1 MARASPEVLC
11 CRRSEHGGIALGAP
25 TIGFIGLGTM
35 GLPMTLNLLAKGHR
49 VAIWGRRRE
58 RLQQAAAAGATLAD
72 SAASLAGAADVI
84 ALCVT
89 DTEAVE
95 AVIFGPGGVAAGGA
109 PGKLIVDHSTIHP
122 LKTREFATRLR
133 EKRGM
138 GWVDAPVSGGETG
151 AKAGTLIVMAGGDE
165 GDVARAEPVMRAY
178 ASRITRMGPV
188 GAGQATK
195 VCNQMIIG
203 AEVAAIAE
211 ALRFAHDFGVEAR
224 RLPDCLAGGWADS
237 KVLQDHG
244 RRMAAADYA
253 RAGDAHIMLKDMG
266 IACDMG
272 RSTKTPMPVAG
283 LVASLYALL
292 IAQGH
297 SDKGQIGLMRLYA
310 DGPL

>member
-1 MARASPEVLC
+1 
-11 CRRSEHGGIALGAP
+11 LGAP

-35 GLPMTLNLLAKGHR
+35 GLPMALNLLAKGHQ
-49 VAIWGRRRE
+49 VAVWGRRRE
-58 RLQQAAAAGATLAD
+58 PLQKATAVGATLAG
-72 SAASLAGAADVI
+72 SAASLAGASDMI
-84 ALCVT
+84 ILCVT

-95 AVIFGPGGVAAGGA
+95 AVVFGPGGVVAGGG

-122 LKTREFATRLR
+122 LKTREFAARLG
-133 EKRGM
+133 EERGM

-178 ASRITRMGPV
+178 ASRISRMGPV

-272 RSTKTPMPVAG
+272 RTTKTPMPVAG

-310 DGPL
+310 EGPL

>member
-1 MARASPEVLC
+1 
-11 CRRSEHGGIALGAP
+11 LGAP
-25 TIGFIGLGTM
+25 EIGFIGLGTM
-35 GLPMTLNLLAKGHR
+35 GLPMVLNLLAKGHR
-49 VAIWGRRRE
+49 VSVWGRRRE
-58 RLQQAAAAGATLAD
+58 RLRQAAAAGARLAD
-72 SAASLAGAADVI
+72 SAAAVAEASDIV

-89 DTEAVE
+89 DTAAVE
-95 AVIFGPGGVAAGGA
+95 VVVFGPRGVAAGAARG
-109 PGKLIVDHSTIHP
+109 GLVVDHSTIHP
-122 LKTREFATRLR
+122 LRTREFARRLADD
-133 EKRGM
+133 RGT
-138 GWVDAPVSGGETG
+138 GWVDAPVSGGEAG
-151 AKAGTLIVMAGGDE
+151 AKAGSLIVMAGGAE
-165 GDVARAEPVMRAY
+165 ADVARAEPVMRAY
-178 ASRITRMGPV
+178 AGRVSRMGPV

-211 ALRFAHDFGVEAR
+211 ALKFAHAFGVQAQ

-253 RAGDAHIMLKDMG
+253 RAGDAHIMLKDME

-272 RSTKTPMPVAG
+272 RATRTPMPVAG

-297 SDKGQIGLMRLYA
+297 ADTGQIGLMRLYA
-310 DGPL
+310 EGPL